1 MAQVDTIYI
10 RFFGGID
17 ITTITKLTQLVEEQQ
32 QNGVGKFV
40 LLMSSPGGNVFAGLT
55 GYSYLK
61 GIPAEVV
68 THNCGSVDSIAAVL
82 YCAGSRHLCVPH
94 ARFLLHGISYDIT
107 EPVRFG
113 EKTLDER
120 AGSLRMDREN
130 MAGVIADSTGRP
142 IAEIERDILEGTVL
156 NSEKALEYGLVDE
169 IRSELF
175 ERDAKVFE
183 IA

>member
-1 MAQVDTIYI
+1 MAQVESIYI

-17 ITTITKLTQLVEEQQ
+17 IATLTKLTQLVEEQLR
-32 QNGVGKFV
+32 NGVDRFV

-61 GIPAEVV
+61 GIPAEVM
-68 THNCGSVDSIAAVL
+68 THNCGSVDSIAVVL
-82 YCAGSRHLCVPH
+82 YRAGSRRLCVPH

-107 EPVRFG
+107 KPARFG
-113 EKTLDER
+113 EKTLDEH
-120 AGSLRMDREN
+120 AKSLRMDREN

-142 IAEIERDILEGTVL
+142 VAEIERDILEGTVL
-156 NSEKALEYGLVDE
+156 NSEQAVEYGLVDE
-169 IRSELF
+169 IRSDLF
-175 ERDAKVFE
+175 EKGAEIFE

>member
-1 MAQVDTIYI
+1 MTQKKTTYI

-17 ITTITKLTQLVEEQQ
+17 IKTITKLTQLVEEQLQ
-32 QNGVGKFV
+32 GGVDRFV
-40 LLMSSPGGNVFAGLT
+40 LLMSSPGGDVFAGLT

-82 YCAGSRHLCVPH
+82 YCSGSHRLCVPH
-94 ARFLLHGISYDIT
+94 ARFLLHGISYDVT
-107 EPVRFG
+107 KLTRFG
-113 EKTLDER
+113 EKTLDEHAR
-120 AGSLRMDREN
+120 SLKMDREN
-130 MAGVIADSTGRP
+130 MAGVIADSTGKP
-142 IAEIERDILEGTVL
+142 LAAVQRDILEGIVL
-156 NSEKALEYGLVDE
+156 NSEQALQYGLVHE

-175 ERDAKVFE
+175 EKGARILE